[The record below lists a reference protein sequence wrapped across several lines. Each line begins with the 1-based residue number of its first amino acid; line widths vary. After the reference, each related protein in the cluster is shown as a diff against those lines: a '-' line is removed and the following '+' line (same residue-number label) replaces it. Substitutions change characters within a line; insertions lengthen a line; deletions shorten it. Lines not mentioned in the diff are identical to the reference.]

1 MALTKW
7 HNMKDSP
14 TFRLTISTVNE
25 LLFRG
30 EARSV
35 TLPGE
40 RGELTILAHHE
51 PLITL
56 LKKGTITVRER
67 DAVKEFKVQKG
78 MCETSNGQVTVL
90 V

>member
-1 MALTKW
+1 
-7 HNMKDSP
+7 MKAEP
-14 TFRLTISTVNE
+14 TFKLTVSKVDK
-25 LLFRG
+25 LLFKG
-30 EARSV
+30 EATSV

-56 LKKGTITVRER
+56 LKKGIIIVREQEGIQ
-67 DAVKEFKVQKG
+67 EFPVEKG
-78 MCETSNGQVTVL
+78 MCETSNGQVTIL